1 MGIAAAAGIA
11 AVGTLASS
19 AIGASASSKAANT
32 QAASAAQ
39 GVEEQR
45 RQYDQTRTDMAP
57 WREAGGA
64 AIGQLSQ
71 MIQPGYDH
79 TTSPGY
85 QFRFNE
91 GQRAVESS
99 AASKG
104 MLMSGGNLKDLVRYG
119 QGVAAQDYGDQFN
132 RVASVSQGG
141 QQAATSLGNLG
152 AVASNQISNLYTQ
165 AGNAKASGYVG
176 SANAWG
182 QGIGNISSMFANGQF
197 GSFGGGGGGVNIPT
211 PPIVMSN
218 TGQLNSLPGGWG
230 NW

>member
-1 MGIAAAAGIA
+1 MAVLTGLIAAAG
-11 AVGTLASS
+11 AVGAA
-19 AIGASASSKAANT
+19 AIGSGAAK
-32 QAASAAQ
+32 SAAKAQ
-39 GVEEQR
+39 TDSAALGVEEQR

-141 QQAATSLGNLG
+141 QQAATNLG
-152 AVASNQISNLYTQ
+152 QFGANASNQISNLYTQ

-197 GSFGGGGGGVNIPT
+197 GSFGGGGGGSISA

-218 TGQLNSLPGGWG
+218 TGQLNSLSGGWG
-230 NW
+230 GW